1 MSEGLKRAGD
11 RVRFDHERPAQM
23 MAIDG
28 TWRREC
34 IIEDVGDGGARL
46 WLGESITGLQLT
58 EFFLVLSSMGLA
70 YRHCKLAWVNGDTIR
85 VSFLNRERTRK
96 SEKA

>member
-1 MSEGLKRAGD
+1 MSEREKRSGP

-28 TWRREC
+28 TWRRDC
-34 IIEDVGDGGARL
+34 IIEDVAEGGAKL
-46 WLGESITGLQLT
+46 SVVDSITGLQLT

-70 YRHCKLAWVNGDTIR
+70 YRHCKLAWVNGDTIG
-85 VSFLNRERTRK
+85 VSFINRPRAKGSK
-96 SEKA
+96 S